1 MKTRKIA
8 QYNLFLFLILF
19 CVQSITAQENR
30 FDLFLKGGINI
41 PSMDDINNIYQKDLV
56 GYDDVTYAFDLSS
69 GFALNI
75 KSNFSLKLGF
85 NYLLH
90 AQSPPTELIEADGD
104 TVDANIKY
112 RIKGYN
118 PFLGFSYNNSFNSTY
133 KYSLGANLVYS
144 SASLS
149 DDLDEA
155 DTFFEYLKGNG
166 LGYVFEASVR
176 RSISEKLDVG
186 LELGYRILNI
196 KKLKIN
202 SKKYPDQTE
211 DINFNINGGTIDL
224 DFSGPLVR
232 LMVVY
237 KI

>member
-1 MKTRKIA
+1 MRKTV
-8 QYNLFLFLILF
+8 QLNLFLFLILI
-19 CVQSITAQENR
+19 CVQPNFAQENR
-30 FDLFLKGGINI
+30 LELFLKGGINI
-41 PSMDDINNIYQKDLV
+41 PNMDDINKIYQKDLI
-56 GYDDVTYAFDLSS
+56 GYDDVTYAFDFSS

-75 KSNFSLKLGF
+75 MSNFSMKLGL

-118 PFLGFSYNNSFNSTY
+118 PFLGFSYNNSLNSTY
-133 KYSLGANLVYS
+133 RYSLGVNLVYS
-144 SASLS
+144 FASLS

-155 DTFFEYLKGNG
+155 DTFFDYLKGNG
-166 LGYVFEASVR
+166 LGYVFEASVQR
-176 RSISEKLDVG
+176 PLGEKLDIG
-186 LELGYRILNI
+186 LELGYRLLNI

-211 DINFNINGGTIDL
+211 DIEFNINGGPIDL

-232 LMVVY
+232 FMVVY